1 MFFLNFELFQLRREK
16 SVERI
21 KVSEAT
27 EDLLAY
33 VKENTKVR
41 RNKYKKI
48 FCQRGRI

>member
-1 MFFLNFELFQLRREK
+1 MRREK

-41 RNKYKKI
+41 RSKYKKY
-48 FCQRGRI
+48 FVRGDGFSLFYLYFL